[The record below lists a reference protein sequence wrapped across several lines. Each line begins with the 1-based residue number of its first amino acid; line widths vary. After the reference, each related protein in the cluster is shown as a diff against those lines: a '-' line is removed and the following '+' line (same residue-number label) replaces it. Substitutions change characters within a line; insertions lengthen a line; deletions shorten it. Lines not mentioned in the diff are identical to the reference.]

1 MLENVGSKVV
11 REALRTVEAADLAFR
26 VALAKEYPVGSSV
39 TVTHARGMFEGYVDG
54 YDVFSRRI
62 WVVNAITGKR
72 SKWHFS
78 RIYPPSKP
86 GETPCATN

>member
-11 REALRTVEAADLAFR
+11 REALHAVEVADLAFR
-26 VALAKEYPVGSSV
+26 VALTKEYPVGSSV
-39 TVTHARGMFEGYVDG
+39 TVSHARGLFDGYVDR

-62 WVVNAITGKR
+62 WIVNAITGKR

-78 RIYPPSKP
+78 RVCPPNKP
-86 GETPCATN
+86 EEPPCATN